1 VHAVQTATNPR
12 REAVRKGI
20 ATQASGHGS
29 KYWLGTL
36 LVCGKCGSNYIGDGR
51 RDYVCPA
58 HTAGHCDNNLRFRR
72 EDAHIAVFDLLK
84 EQVLSER
91 AIARGKSY
99 VEAVLKERE
108 QQGSAAAK
116 DAESGVDVSRLDKEA
131 ADVRAMG
138 LRPAALAAGLAEIE
152 KERAE
157 LLAKAGGKRDQKDG
171 RARQLLARMP
181 DLVRAYR
188 AQVQRAIAVLTKPEA
203 VDTGRE
209 AMRRMLEEGR
219 ITLAPNPSF
228 TAVAGPV
235 YLKELG
241 EHVLELAGLQRRCKP
256 SGSGGRY
263 ELYSHYA
270 LEIQVVAASL

>member
-1 VHAVQTATNPR
+1 MDSTEWVVTKDEPLRILPDDLWDKVHAVQTATNPR

-20 ATQASGHGS
+20 ATKASGHGS

-84 EQVLSER
+84 ERVLSER

-108 QQGSAAAK
+108 QQDSAAAK

-131 ADVRAMG
+131 PDVRAMG
-138 LRPAALAAGLAEIE
+138 LRPAALAAGLAEID

-188 AQVQRAIAVLTKPEA
+188 RARV
-203 VDTGRE
+203 
-209 AMRRMLEEGR
+209 
-219 ITLAPNPSF
+219 
-228 TAVAGPV
+228 
-235 YLKELG
+235 
-241 EHVLELAGLQRRCKP
+241 
-256 SGSGGRY
+256 
-263 ELYSHYA
+263 
-270 LEIQVVAASL
+270 